1 MINPN
6 GVLGIINRATIE
18 AGPLETM
25 VLITGTS
32 NPLVNT
38 GILQATGT
46 GSLNLLTLGM
56 ATVTNGG
63 GLIQADDGAHV
74 QIGTVALTGGT
85 LSVTR
90 AGTMSTYPSVIRNA
104 SLQLNMGRMS
114 LSGSL
119 TNSLVQMTSGSLML
133 NSETLN
139 AVAVTGD
146 SNSILTGYVMDLTNV
161 SFLGGLPVSLS
172 GVPSIAGRLIN
183 TGNFQMNGGLS
194 VKAGVT
200 LSGSGDLLINGGF
213 LDASPRP
220 QVFTN
225 LDNLIH
231 GSGVINPSGR
241 LAFVN
246 RSVLQSD
253 PGLMFTVLTG
263 SQGAVINSG
272 TIAAVQSAIAIQA
285 VTSSGTLTNAGGLIL
300 SSGSSASLTLG
311 SGGGALTI
319 NGGRLRAENG
329 AAFNANAI
337 TIKSASMAVDHTTA
351 TLTGTVAS
359 TPVALTSSTLT
370 IAGGANALT
379 NVVVTGSAASVQL
392 NGVTQLNTVS
402 FRGVPVIANAPTYVL
417 GYLQNNN
424 TITLNAPLFASG
436 VTTLT
441 GSGDLLLHTEILAD
455 ARPGAPAHS
464 TLVNLNN
471 TIHGIGTL
479 NPNGDLAIINRSLIQ
494 AGTGEYLTIY
504 GGTGVTVS
512 GSGGTLVNVDNT
524 IRGTGII
531 GGGIAFINDG
541 TVLAAPGDAITLES
555 GTGASLSKVRNDN
568 VFSLQNTATQT
579 ASIGVNGDFLQTGTA
594 TLSFHLG
601 GILTSGS
608 QWQLNF
614 SPMTISGN
622 ASLAGAFHLTLDT
635 GVVVNAG
642 TVLTILTYGTET
654 GSFTSFAGLDLPNG
668 VTLVPSYTAHAFVLT
683 AEAPIVFPSSPA
695 PAGQSAPVEPSPSG
709 PAPVPEPSSGALVL
723 LAGML
728 LARCRRRASV

>member
-1 MINPN
+1 M
-6 GVLGIINRATIE
+6 
-18 AGPLETM
+18 
-25 VLITGTS
+25 
-32 NPLVNT
+32 
-38 GILQATGT
+38 
-46 GSLNLLTLGM
+46 
-56 ATVTNGG
+56 
-63 GLIQADDGAHV
+63 
-74 QIGTVALTGGT
+74 
-85 LSVTR
+85 
-90 AGTMSTYPSVIRNA
+90 
-104 SLQLNMGRMS
+104 
-114 LSGSL
+114 
-119 TNSLVQMTSGSLML
+119 
-133 NSETLN
+133 
-139 AVAVTGD
+139 
-146 SNSILTGYVMDLTNV
+146 
-161 SFLGGLPVSLS
+161 
-172 GVPSIAGRLIN
+172 
-183 TGNFQMNGGLS
+183 
-194 VKAGVT
+194 
-200 LSGSGDLLINGGF
+200 
-213 LDASPRP
+213 
-220 QVFTN
+220 
-225 LDNLIH
+225 
-231 GSGVINPSGR
+231 
-241 LAFVN
+241 
-246 RSVLQSD
+246 
-253 PGLMFTVLTG
+253 
-263 SQGAVINSG
+263 
-272 TIAAVQSAIAIQA
+272 
-285 VTSSGTLTNAGGLIL
+285 
-300 SSGSSASLTLG
+300 
-311 SGGGALTI
+311 
-319 NGGRLRAENG
+319 
-329 AAFNANAI
+329 
-337 TIKSASMAVDHTTA
+337 
-351 TLTGTVAS
+351 AS
-359 TPVALTSSTLT
+359 TPVALPSSTLT

-504 GGTGVTVS
+504 GGTSASLINSGTIRAVNSGQITLYSGTLNNAGGLVQSSGSDSSIGILGMDISGGRFTADNGAFLGIGYSNLNNATLSASRSTLFLGYNALVQNTPLLLDRSIAELDANLTLRNLAISSTGSSVIEIGNSGFTRFENVRILNNTPVTTVGSGNQIQVSGGLVNTGTMTLGSASNTAHAIISGTVRLSGTGTVVLGGTGVTVS

-723 LAGML
+723 LAGRL